1 MSKEEKEYRLI
12 PYDAD
17 DESDSIRLSELF
29 SALWEGRK
37 TIFLITMVFAVYGV
51 LSSLATPEEF
61 TSTSSMMPNVEQ
73 GTQLS
78 GALQQFSGLLGS
90 TGFGQGGGGTDI
102 DVTLYPEIIF
112 STPAMYELIYTNIY
126 SPDLDTTLTVKEYMT
141 EHRQTSTLVKIT
153 GGLLKFT
160 VHLPITIIR
169 GGFDLLQGVL
179 SWVLSS
185 EQPQQETLVPDEQPE
200 GTGLRLPDGSNLKG
214 KRLTFEEY
222 NFIVEMKNKIKT
234 ERNTDTGLF
243 TVTVSMPEPEIS
255 AQLNEAVVKY
265 LTDYITEYRTEKLVR
280 NLNFI
285 NERYEESEREF
296 REIQDELANF
306 RDRNV
311 NIATARLRTEEQR
324 LESEYQLRFDILNGI
339 AQKREETRITL
350 EEETPVFNIL
360 EPVSIPTMRSKP
372 ARGVMTVLYTFFG
385 FFVAICW
392 VYFKPTF
399 TKNRN
404 GFSE

>member
-1 MSKEEKEYRLI
+1 MSKEDKEYRLI
-12 PYDAD
+12 PYDGD
-17 DESDSIRLSELF
+17 DESDPIRLTDLF
-29 SALWEGRK
+29 STLWAGRK
-37 TIFLITMVFAVYGV
+37 TIFIITMVFAVYGV

-61 TSTSSMMPNVEQ
+61 TSSSSMMPNIDQ

-90 TGFGQGGGGTDI
+90 AGLDTGGGGSDI
-102 DVTLYPEIIF
+102 DVSLYPEIIF
-112 STPAMYELIYTNIY
+112 STPAMYEFIYTQIY
-126 SPDLDTTLTVKEYMT
+126 SPNLDSTLTVKDYMM

-160 VHLPITIIR
+160 IHLPITILQGIV
-169 GGFDLLQGVL
+169 DLFQGVL
-179 SWVLSS
+179 GWVLGS
-185 EQPQQETLVPDEQPE
+185 EQPQQENRVPAEQLE
-200 GTGLRLPDGSNLKG
+200 GTGLPDGSNLSG

-222 NFIVEMKNKIKT
+222 NFIESMKDKIKT

-243 TVTVSMPEPEIS
+243 TVNVSMPEPEIS
-255 AQLNEAVVKY
+255 AQLNETLIKY

-280 NLNFI
+280 NLDFI

-296 REIQDELANF
+296 REIQEELVNF
-306 RDRNV
+306 RDQNM
-311 NIATARLRTEEQR
+311 NIATARLRAEEQR

-339 AQKREETRITL
+339 AQRREETRINL

-360 EPVSIPTMRSKP
+360 EPVTIPPMRSKP
-372 ARGVMTVLYTFFG
+372 ARGVMTILYTFFG
-385 FFVAICW
+385 FFIAVCW

-399 TKNRN
+399 TKSRA
-404 GFSE
+404 